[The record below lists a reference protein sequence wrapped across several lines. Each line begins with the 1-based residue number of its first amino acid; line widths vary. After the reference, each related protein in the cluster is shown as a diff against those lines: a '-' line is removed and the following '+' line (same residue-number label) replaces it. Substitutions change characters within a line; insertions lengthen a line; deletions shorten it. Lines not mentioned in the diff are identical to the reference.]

1 MTYHSD
7 TTLGD
12 LNQIDRDNFAHV
24 LKDESVIYQLKT
36 QQEAR
41 QFMGQCV
48 DECLR
53 KCGVKIYASMGGSQY
68 QAILDEAGVKIEYRP
83 YPADEPLYQT
93 GLYIYKNHEIAGFV
107 SSPFQYITR
116 LHVPTHFCIRTT
128 VKMPDIIMPGIV
140 GRMPA
145 REM

>member
-24 LKDESVIYQLKT
+24 LRDESAVYQLKT

-41 QFMGQCV
+41 QFMGECV

-53 KCGVKIYASMGGSQY
+53 KCGVRIYPNMGEGQY
-68 QAILDEAGVKIEYRP
+68 QALLDEQKVKLEFRP
-83 YPADEPLYQT
+83 YPADEPLYHT

-128 VKMPDIIMPGIV
+128 VKMPNIIIPGLV
-140 GRMPA
+140 GRLEEK
-145 REM
+145 EM